1 MWSQLAVSLQEGNP
15 YIIIILLLGFIGTV
29 VIFERFIML
38 QFVYHMDFSRFL
50 NNLRR
55 SIQAED
61 IDRAISICKNA
72 SATSLPA
79 IGLKAIEASERD
91 PASVRGTIEEETI
104 DFLPKLETRIS
115 VLPALATVI
124 LLIGVLGTI
133 DSLWSAFA
141 SIEILDTTEK
151 QSRLANGIA
160 GSLNSTSMALLI
172 SLIFLT
178 GHQIIRGL
186 AIKIAERIHYGV
198 SVLMNMLAPQDIPAF
213 VGAPM
218 LDTPIHAP
226 PPQTA
231 QAQPA
236 AMDIQ
241 DESDIIP
248 EEDDDSFDD
257 ASVEDIKDEEEII

>member
-15 YIIIILLLGFIGTV
+15 YIVIILLLGFIGTV

-38 QFVYHMDFSRFL
+38 QFVYHMDFNRFL

-72 SATSLPA
+72 SATSLPS

-115 VLPALATVI
+115 ILPALATVI

-186 AIKIAERIHYGV
+186 AIKISERIHYGV
-198 SVLMNMLAPQDIPAF
+198 SVLMNMLAPQDIPTF
-213 VGAPM
+213 VGAPV
-218 LDTPIHAP
+218 LDTPVHASAP
-226 PPQTA
+226 AQTH
-231 QAQPA
+231 AQPV
-236 AMDIQ
+236 AMDNQ

>member
-1 MWSQLAVSLQEGNP
+1 MWSQLAVSLQDGNP
-15 YIIIILLLGFIGTV
+15 YIIIILLLGFIGTI
-29 VIFERFIML
+29 VIFERLIML
-38 QFVYHMDFSRFL
+38 QFVYHMDFNKFL

-55 SIQAED
+55 SVQAED

-72 SATSLPA
+72 SPTSLPA

-91 PASVRGTIEEETI
+91 PSSVRGTIEEETI

-115 VLPALATVI
+115 ILPALATVI

-172 SLIFLT
+172 SLIFLM
-178 GHQIIRGL
+178 GHQIVRGL
-186 AIKIAERIHYGV
+186 AIKITERIHYGV
-198 SVLMNMLAPQDIPAF
+198 SVLINMLAPTEMPSF
-213 VGAPM
+213 VAAPI
-218 LDTPIHAP
+218 LDTPIPAATP
-226 PPQTA
+226 KP
-231 QAQPA
+231 QPA
-236 AMDIQ
+236 APMDLQ